1 MPLRPRDPAPHDDAR
16 PAAAPPSPSAPRAAA
31 LRARLRPLWLAFDR
45 ASRRPW
51 AWALAGLVVG
61 LLAFGGW
68 RLAQHAPP
76 APPPEDAAAGDAD
89 AAGAP
94 APGLGLPAPDASRGG
109 EVIGLDTTAAARP
122 EDQPARPDKA
132 PEAMPPPLDNPEL
145 GGVEAQDA
153 ALAADARERW
163 MPPKEA
169 RVPPRYPRQALRD
182 GDQGTVL
189 LAVTLDRSGFPRKVD
204 VAASSR
210 SRALDRAAV
219 EAVRQWRF
227 APARPDEPDLRGLEV
242 PIDFRLE

>member
-1 MPLRPRDPAPHDDAR
+1 MPPTAPHDDA
-16 PAAAPPSPSAPRAAA
+16 PAGAATPSPSRLRAAA
-31 LRARLRPLWLAFDR
+31 GRLRPLWTAFDR

-61 LLAFGGW
+61 VLAFAGW
-68 RLAQHAPP
+68 RLGQRAPEAAPP
-76 APPPEDAAAGDAD
+76 AQAEGDVAAAAEGTR
-89 AAGAP
+89 
-94 APGLGLPAPDASRGG
+94 APGLGLPAPDASRAD
-109 EVIGLDTTAAARP
+109 EVVGLDTTVAARP
-122 EDQPARPDKA
+122 EDQPVRPEKA
-132 PEAMPPPLDNPEL
+132 EDMPPPIDNPEL

-153 ALAADARERW
+153 VLAAEARERW
-163 MPPKEA
+163 MPPKDQ
-169 RVPPRYPRQALRD
+169 RVAPRYPRQALRN

-227 APARPDEPDLRGLEV
+227 APARADEPDLRGLEV